1 MKTLIKSSVYAMLT
15 VTLLSVAV
23 VFTAPTKKAHAS
35 LLWDVAGATYVY
47 RNRKTLTEMYH
58 KAKDKGHVYG
68 VPKIKVIK
76 RGKTKDELGVV
87 TKKRTVHLGWYGKY
101 YVKTFKKYWVQIK
114 HMFTTLYHN
123 GRNKW
128 NAYESKH

>member
-23 VFTAPTKKAHAS
+23 VFTAPAKKAHAS

-47 RNRKTLTEMYH
+47 RNRKSLTEMYH
-58 KAKDKGHVYG
+58 KAKSKGHVYG

-76 RGKTKDELGVV
+76 RGQTKDELGVV
-87 TKKRTVHLGWYGKY
+87 TKKRTIRLGWYGKY
-101 YVKTFKKYWVQIK
+101 YVKTFTKYYREVKK
-114 HMFTTLYHN
+114 MFTTLYYKGKN
-123 GRNKW
+123 SWR
-128 NAYESKH
+128 AYESKH